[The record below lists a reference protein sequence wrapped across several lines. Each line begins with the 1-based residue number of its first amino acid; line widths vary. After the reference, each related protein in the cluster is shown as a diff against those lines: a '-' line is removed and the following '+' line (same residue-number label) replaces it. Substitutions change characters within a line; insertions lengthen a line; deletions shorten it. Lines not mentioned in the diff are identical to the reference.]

1 VHATCSNRDEHW
13 TLRIVFTAFQREL
26 SLQHFSRNFLCSI
39 SAGTFFTAFQLKI
52 PTATTRFS
60 FLSKRPIHHASQVHK
75 ARTNRTRSVPK
86 LLQFVAIQDI
96 VASSMSNRA
105 DLDPRPRF
113 QANLVLRLV
122 SGSPKSCATGTVVP
136 NVTRSPQ

>member
-1 VHATCSNRDEHW
+1 MRPKSTVHAQ
-13 TLRIVFTAFQREL
+13 IVLGR
-26 SLQHFSRNFLCSI
+26 LQ
-39 SAGTFFTAFQLKI
+39 
-52 PTATTRFS
+52 
-60 FLSKRPIHHASQVHK
+60 
-75 ARTNRTRSVPK
+75 K
-86 LLQFVAIQDI
+86 LLQFIAIQDL
-96 VASSMSNRA
+96 VASSMSNKA